1 MHLEGLEKKKLE
13 LLEEEARGTLGC
25 ASRNFSASL
34 VACVA
39 GGSGYGPRG
48 LRSRTLVQKAA
59 QVTRRMGRSL
69 KVSRAH
75 PLPPATQ
82 ATSQV
87 LFKLPA
93 CTINSIY
100 AR

>member
-13 LLEEEARGTLGC
+13 LLEEEARGALGC

-39 GGSGYGPRG
+39 GGSGYPRE
-48 LRSRTLVQKAA
+48 LRYRTLVQKAA

-87 LFKLPA
+87 LSKLPA